1 MCQHLKKNL
10 NYIFDYQDKCH
21 YVFADEINKY
31 VFTTSNCG
39 ETIVR
44 HKLDQVT
51 PSVITFEENRNDV
64 FLIHDLKDPEKRLYV
79 TKNFGETYDVVQR
92 YVRNFFF
99 HYTETETKLYVERI
113 QPQRDDANSKDDIK
127 VSVCSVVMNS
137 CSTRV
142 SGFGRSVCIDG
153 LKAC

>member
-1 MCQHLKKNL
+1 MIFKNL
-10 NYIFDYQDKCH
+10 LDYIFNFCLYFQDKCH

-39 ETIVR
+39 ETIKS
-44 HKLDQVT
+44 HKLDQIT

-113 QPQRDDANSKDDIK
+113 QPQRDDSNSKDDIK
-127 VSVCSVVMNS
+127 VSVCSVVMNL
-137 CSTRV
+137 CTRNP
-142 SGFGRSVCIDG
+142 SFGFWKFRGVYG
-153 LKAC
+153 L

>member
-1 MCQHLKKNL
+1 M
-10 NYIFDYQDKCH
+10 
-21 YVFADEINKY
+21 
-31 VFTTSNCG
+31 
-39 ETIVR
+39 
-44 HKLDQVT
+44 
-51 PSVITFEENRNDV
+51 ITFEENRNDV